1 LSKLKKYLVLGAA
14 AVVAFLAAILFGRE
28 EGKGEGKIDQQTK
41 DDIEKVRE
49 AGKQGDAGE
58 KTIDDVWRE
67 KP

>member
-1 LSKLKKYLVLGAA
+1 MKRFGKYLVLGAA

-28 EGKGEGKIDQQTK
+28 EGKGEGKIDQKTT
-41 DDIEKVRE
+41 DDIEKVRK

-58 KTIDDVWRE
+58 KTIDDIWRE